1 MKNIQAQLK
10 ILDNYVKEYSMSVDT
25 KIPENS
31 NLNIEGGLGFRII
44 NITKND
50 DENYIGEIELI
61 NKIEIYLEKEK
72 VGKID
77 IIIGAIFE
85 CSKDMKETE
94 VKNMLKFNAAPTLY
108 SIMRAYINA
117 NTSLS
122 NMPTIN
128 IPMINFVEF
137 FKNSTIRENKEID

>member
-10 ILDNYVKEYSMSVDT
+10 ILDNYVKEYSFSVDK
-25 KIPENS
+25 KIPETS
-31 NLNIEGGLGFRII
+31 NLNIKGDLGFRMI
-44 NITKND
+44 NITKNNG
-50 DENYIGEIELI
+50 ENYIGEIELI
-61 NKIEIYLEKEK
+61 NKIEIYFEEDK

-77 IIIGAIFE
+77 IVIGAIFE
-85 CSKDMKETE
+85 GSKEMAENDI
-94 VKNMLKFNAAPTLY
+94 KNMLKYNAAPTLY

-137 FKNSTIRENKEID
+137 FKNSTEKKS